1 MRHLSH
7 SKRPLSR
14 CSECF
19 AYINAYCMF
28 ERKNWLCSLC
38 ATRTELEPRYATSQ
52 QRAGLEEMQRG
63 IVDLL
68 EQCVEVDDI
77 YSDDLKPEERPAVI
91 AVVDMTGSEEFVEV
105 RCTASIRL
113 GPSHAKPHDGER

>member
-1 MRHLSH
+1 
-7 SKRPLSR
+7 
-14 CSECF
+14 
-19 AYINAYCMF
+19 MF

-38 ATRTELEPRYATSQ
+38 ATRTELQPRHATSQ

-105 RCTASIRL
+105 RCAAGLAQGS
-113 GPSHAKPHDGER
+113 A

>member
-1 MRHLSH
+1 
-7 SKRPLSR
+7 
-14 CSECF
+14 
-19 AYINAYCMF
+19 MF

-38 ATRTELEPRYATSQ
+38 ATRTELQPRHATSQ

-105 RCTASIRL
+105 RCR
-113 GPSHAKPHDGER
+113 R